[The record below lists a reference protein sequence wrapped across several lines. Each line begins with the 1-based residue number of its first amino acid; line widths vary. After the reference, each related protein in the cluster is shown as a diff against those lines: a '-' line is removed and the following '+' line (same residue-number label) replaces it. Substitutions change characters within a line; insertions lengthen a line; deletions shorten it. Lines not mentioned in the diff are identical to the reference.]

1 MNALGGNSK
10 TVMIAA
16 ISPADIN
23 YDETLSTLRYADRA
37 KQIRVHA
44 KVNQSQTVKL
54 IQQLR
59 EENDR
64 LKRLMASTTLPP
76 SMTSPSVSSEVDV
89 QELRRRWEEETRAA
103 MAENERTMRE
113 MKESYEE
120 KLASQMNR
128 SFTSSK
134 SGESS
139 SESFLQE
146 MKNKHPFLSN
156 LNFDEQLSNKI
167 VHIIHPGTNSVGK
180 SDSCNIVLYGPKIH
194 DNHCTI
200 YRRDNGLVL
209 LEPEE
214 EDCRVLLNG
223 DPVTNKVSLSHH
235 DR

>member
-10 TVMIAA
+10 TVMMAA

-44 KVNQSQTVKL
+44 KINQNQTGKI

-59 EENDR
+59 EENER
-64 LKRLMASTTLPP
+64 LKRLMASSSLPP
-76 SMTSPSVSSEVDV
+76 TMVSSSANSDLDV
-89 QELRRRWEEETRAA
+89 EELRRKWEEETKAA
-103 MAENERTMRE
+103 MAENEKTLKE

-120 KLASQMNR
+120 KLQTQLNR
-128 SFTSSK
+128 SLTSTNTTTSID
-134 SGESS
+134 S
-139 SESFLQE
+139 LQE
-146 MKNKHPFLSN
+146 LKHSNPYLSN
-156 LNFDEQLSNKI
+156 LNFDEQLSGKI
-167 VHIIHPGTNSVGK
+167 VHIIHPGSNSIGK

-194 DNHCTI
+194 EQHSTI

-209 LEPEE
+209 LETDGD
-214 EDCRVLLNG
+214 DCRVLLNG
-223 DPVTNKVSLSHH
+223 DPVTNKVSLNHH